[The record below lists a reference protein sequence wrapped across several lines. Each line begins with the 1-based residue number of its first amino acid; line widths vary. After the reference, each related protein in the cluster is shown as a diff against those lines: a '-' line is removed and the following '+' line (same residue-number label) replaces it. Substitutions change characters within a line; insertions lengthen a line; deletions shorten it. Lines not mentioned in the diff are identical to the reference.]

1 MAINL
6 NFLALSIT
14 FLCLDQP
21 IVINTIAIM
30 FINGC
35 STANKRAAELN
46 PPIPLVVIA
55 SSPLGETKNRIRPIS
70 NCKCDNISANNDTLK
85 SLLKLKSL
93 LDVNPEIAFITAKIK
108 IAKTI
113 KAK

>member
-1 MAINL
+1 MAISL

-21 IVINTIAIM
+21 IVISTIAIM

-46 PPIPLVVIA
+46 PPIPLALIA
-55 SSPLGETKNRIRPIS
+55 PKPLGETKKRIRPIS
-70 NCKCDNISANNDTLK
+70 NCICDNINANKETLK

-93 LDVNPEIAFITAKIK
+93 LASNPETAFITAKIK